1 MNENEQDFDGLRRL
15 LALKRH
21 EVPPPGYFE
30 NLSTEIRARLRAG
43 DGSQAQEEVKMPW
56 LLRLLSAFEAK
67 PAFAGV
73 FASALCMM
81 LLGAI
86 VFAERPPVTVAPPLT
101 EAEQTPGMTV
111 AVASTTDQQA
121 PAQPSFI
128 TSTNP
133 VLSFAS
139 AQPAVG
145 SFGSPLLTPSTQAA
159 LQPVSLTLP

>member
-30 NLSTEIRARLRAG
+30 NLPNDIRARLRAG
-43 DGSQAQEEVKMPW
+43 EANQAARVEMPW

-67 PAFAGV
+67 PAFAGA
-73 FASALCMM
+73 FASALCML

-86 VFAERPPVTVAPPLT
+86 VFAERPPETVSQPLFQADQTAGVTLA
-101 EAEQTPGMTV
+101 A
-111 AVASTTDQQA
+111 AA
-121 PAQPSFI
+121 PAEESAQPGFI

-133 VLSFAS
+133 VLNAQLAS
-139 AQPAVG
+139 AQLGVGSQPAAFLSPSSPAV
-145 SFGSPLLTPSTQAA
+145 